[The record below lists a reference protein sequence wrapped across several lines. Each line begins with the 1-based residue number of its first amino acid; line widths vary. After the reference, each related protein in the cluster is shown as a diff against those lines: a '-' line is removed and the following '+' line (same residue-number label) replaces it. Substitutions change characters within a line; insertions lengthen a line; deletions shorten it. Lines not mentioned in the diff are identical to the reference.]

1 VNRIEGFVGLAA
13 VSGDD
18 EDFRHP
24 SNLTRLLVRHP
35 RIERAGFRC
44 DSFCRTRWK

>member
-24 SNLTRLLVRHP
+24 SNLTRLVMKP
-35 RIERAGFRC
+35 SRA
-44 DSFCRTRWK
+44 